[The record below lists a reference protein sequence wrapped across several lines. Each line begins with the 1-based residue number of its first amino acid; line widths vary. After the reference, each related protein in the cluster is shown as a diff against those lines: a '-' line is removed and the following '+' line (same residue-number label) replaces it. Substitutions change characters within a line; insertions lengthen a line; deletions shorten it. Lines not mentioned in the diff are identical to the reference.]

1 FALGVLAYEL
11 VTGHRTFRGENPQQ
25 IAQSVMAGPPIEP
38 PLPKPIVRVLQRCL
52 ARSPF
57 ERFPDARALA
67 DALDAALRVAPVPG
81 TRNDIGAQVKQA
93 MDRIAALHE
102 GEMSG
107 VLALNIGT
115 GPVRVGDLTNPPPDR
130 PPPPVALGRSD
141 DFATDEFAKL
151 TPAIEIGPPPPQ
163 I

>member
-1 FALGVLAYEL
+1 MDGRDKPGHDGIGIFAGAALK
-11 VTGHRTFRGENPQQ
+11 RSRK
-25 IAQSVMAGPPIEP
+25 IANVFHQ
-38 PLPKPIVRVLQRCL
+38 IVRVLQRCL

-81 TRNDIGAQVKQA
+81 TRKDIGAQVKQA
-93 MDRIAALHE
+93 MERIAALHE

-115 GPVRVGDLTNPPPDR
+115 GPIRMPEIASRAT
-130 PPPPVALGRSD
+130 PPPPIAVGRAD
-141 DFATDEFAKL
+141 DFATNEFKRLEVEAEL
-151 TPAIEIGPPPPQ
+151 AAQ
-163 I
+163 